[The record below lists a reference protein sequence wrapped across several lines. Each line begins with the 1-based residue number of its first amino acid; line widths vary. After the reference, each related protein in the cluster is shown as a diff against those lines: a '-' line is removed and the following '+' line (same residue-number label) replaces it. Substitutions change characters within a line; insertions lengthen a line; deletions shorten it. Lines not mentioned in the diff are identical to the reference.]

1 MTHGL
6 SAVWRVTDLYGKWV
20 TINSS
25 IVRWK
30 KLNCSSQVVIVYKCS
45 QLTSESA
52 DAKAAFSFVV
62 KRLTTARWIFPVSS
76 MASYEGLSKTIL
88 WSDVPNVS
96 RTAGVSYTGSILVH
110 SLSRMALLRVAVLS
124 VRKNM
129 SRNWLKSPIKM
140 IPQSGWRLK
149 MPSSVAIIYSRML
162 LLSEL
167 GGWYMHAITMLANLL
182 GNLRSSN
189 RIHITSCSLSSIS
202 RSLSYGTVAAT

>member
-30 KLNCSSQVVIVYKCS
+30 KLNCSSQVGIAYKCS
-45 QLTSESA
+45 QLTSKSA
-52 DAKAAFSFVV
+52 DAKAAFSFAVN
-62 KRLTTARWIFPVSS
+62 RLTTARWIFPVSS
-76 MASYEGLSKTIL
+76 MASYEGLSQTIL

-110 SLSRMALLRVAVLS
+110 SLSRMALLRVAVLTS
-124 VRKNM
+124 CAKPYCVRKNM

-140 IPQSGWRLK
+140 IPQ
-149 MPSSVAIIYSRML
+149 
-162 LLSEL
+162 
-167 GGWYMHAITMLANLL
+167 
-182 GNLRSSN
+182 
-189 RIHITSCSLSSIS
+189 
-202 RSLSYGTVAAT
+202 

>member
-20 TINSS
+20 TINYS

-52 DAKAAFSFVV
+52 DAKAAFSFAV

-76 MASYEGLSKTIL
+76 KASYEGLSKTIL

-96 RTAGVSYTGSILVH
+96 RTAGESTKD
-110 SLSRMALLRVAVLS
+110 AD
-124 VRKNM
+124 
-129 SRNWLKSPIKM
+129 
-140 IPQSGWRLK
+140 
-149 MPSSVAIIYSRML
+149 
-162 LLSEL
+162 
-167 GGWYMHAITMLANLL
+167 
-182 GNLRSSN
+182 
-189 RIHITSCSLSSIS
+189 
-202 RSLSYGTVAAT
+202 